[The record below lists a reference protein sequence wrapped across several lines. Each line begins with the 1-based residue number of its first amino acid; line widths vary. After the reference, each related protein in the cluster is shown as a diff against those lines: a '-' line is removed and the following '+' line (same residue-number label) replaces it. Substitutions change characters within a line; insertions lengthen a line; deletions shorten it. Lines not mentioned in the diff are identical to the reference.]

1 MASATAA
8 LPSGIQNQ
16 QSRLP
21 KIPAAGSKNRSNTPA
36 PKVTTKVNKGGITSS
51 GKADGKGLDAISG
64 NILRA
69 GFLRKVYGLLAL
81 QLVFTVTMVST
92 CMLTPVIR
100 DTFLRLA
107 HSHTWGLQ
115 LAIMIPSMASL
126 LVLSLGGKDKYPAN
140 YALLSLFTL
149 GISLQVCC
157 VCSVYH
163 ALGYT
168 HLILQA
174 GGATAVIFLGLS
186 AYALYSGKDFSFL
199 GAFLTMML
207 WGLVVVGIGAIF
219 FPWLTNSLLSGFVGA
234 LVFCGYILYDTW
246 RIQKQFSYDD
256 YIGATIEIYLDIV
269 NLFLHILKFLISM
282 QGDKDKKKKI

>member
-8 LPSGIQNQ
+8 LPSGI
-16 QSRLP
+16 SGLP
-21 KIPAAGSKNRSNTPA
+21 KTQAAGSKNRSTTPA
-36 PKVTTKVNKGGITSS
+36 PKVSPKVNKGGVNS
-51 GKADGKGLDAISG
+51 KADGKGLDAISV

-81 QLVFTVTMVST
+81 QLVFTVTMASI
-92 CMLTPVIR
+92 CMLTPFIR
-100 DTFLRLA
+100 DTFLKLA
-107 HSHTWGLQ
+107 QSHTWGLQ

-126 LVLSLGGKDKYPAN
+126 LVLNLGMKDKYPAN
-140 YALLSLFTL
+140 YVLLFLFTL

-174 GGATAVIFLGLS
+174 AGATAVIFLGLS
-186 AYALYSGKDFSFL
+186 AYVLYSGKDFSFL
-199 GAFLTMML
+199 GGFLTMML
-207 WGLVVVGIGAIF
+207 WGLVVVGIGAMF

-234 LVFCGYILYDTW
+234 LIFCGYILYDTW

-256 YIGATIEIYLDIV
+256 YIGATIEIYLDVV
-269 NLFLHILKFLISM
+269 NLFLHILKFLIAM
-282 QGDKDKKKKI
+282 QEDKNKKKKN